1 MEHEMIPFIRG
12 NRASTGSAKSAS
24 RGHIGLEF
32 AREKLHMV
40 QLEKDSQG
48 RIALRARC
56 SLAYDSDRD
65 QLLQSVQT
73 LKPTITRALK
83 SDRFKGRRV
92 TSVLPNQLVRT
103 MSITYEADRDGNTDA
118 AIAKAMQQRLPEA
131 LDNYVIDYLP
141 VRSNTERGQRLS
153 VVAVAHRE
161 DVIPYLERLRGCGLD
176 VVALEVGPAAIKRLV
191 TAMTDLSD
199 PENVLVINFGES
211 VSYLTMISGR
221 RLLFDQE
228 VEFGEAQL
236 LEHIAAALDMDRQE
250 SRQLVYRHVLRGVD
264 VQRMTDGATA
274 LAPDDIRETLL
285 QIIRPRF
292 APLLEE
298 IKRTLMY
305 AAAET
310 RGEAAKRIFLVGS
323 IARWS
328 EVDRLLSELLDIEV
342 LTIPD
347 PLAPFCT
354 ASDSAIHPPAAEPE
368 IAVATGLA
376 LRGMFEHG

>member
-1 MEHEMIPFIRG
+1 MISFLR
-12 NRASTGSAKSAS
+12 NKRAAGGSGKRIG

-40 QLEKDSQG
+40 QLEKDPQD
-48 RIALRARC
+48 RIVVRARC
-56 SLAYDSDRD
+56 SRSYDTDRD
-65 QLLQSVQT
+65 ELLQSVRT
-73 LKPTITRALK
+73 LKPTLTQALK
-83 SDRFKGRRV
+83 SGRFRGRSV
-92 TSVLPNQLVRT
+92 ISVLPNRLVRT
-103 MSITYEADRDGNTDA
+103 MSITYEPDRDGDGDA
-118 AIAKAMQQRLPEA
+118 AIAKAMQQRLPEP
-131 LDNYVIDYLP
+131 LENYVIDYLP
-141 VRSNTERGQRLS
+141 VRSNTERGPRLS
-153 VVAVAHRE
+153 VVAVARRE
-161 DVIPYLERLRGCGLD
+161 HVIDYLELLRGCGLD
-176 VVALEVGPAAIKRLV
+176 VEALEIGPAAIKRLV
-191 TAMTDLSD
+191 TAMADLID

-211 VSYLTMISGR
+211 LTYLTMISGR

-228 VEFGEAQL
+228 VEFGEQQL
-236 LEHIAAALDMDRQE
+236 LTHIAASLDMDEVE
-250 SRQLVYRHVLRGVD
+250 SRQLVYSHALNNDGPNG
-264 VQRMTDGATA
+264 MTDGVTA

-292 APLLEE
+292 VPLLEE

-323 IARWS
+323 IARWNA
-328 EVDRLLSELLDIEV
+328 VDRLLSEMLDIQV

-347 PLAPFCT
+347 PLAPFCMT
-354 ASDSAIHPPAAEPE
+354 SDSTRTSGAEPE